1 VSIFAEKSTPWTTGQ
16 RGRAA
21 VLRGRCANGSFL
33 VVRLRTTVEDMA
45 TPPKSEEEVKTLD
58 RTERQVELDA
68 IALYGNSQ
76 EFPSLSNAFVQE
88 ETARSELG
96 SGSIKA
102 AG

>member
-1 VSIFAEKSTPWTTGQ
+1 MRERELP
-16 RGRAA
+16 GRP
-21 VLRGRCANGSFL
+21 RQDYRQ
-33 VVRLRTTVEDMA
+33 DMA

-76 EFPSLSNAFVQE
+76 EFPSISNAFVQE
-88 ETARSELG
+88 GIARNEVG
-96 SGSIKA
+96 SDRLQA